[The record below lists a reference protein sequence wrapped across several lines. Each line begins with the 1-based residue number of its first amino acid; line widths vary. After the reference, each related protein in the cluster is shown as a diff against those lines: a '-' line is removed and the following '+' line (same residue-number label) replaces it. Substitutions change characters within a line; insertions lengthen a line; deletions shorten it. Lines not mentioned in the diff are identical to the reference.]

1 MVGVRHRGSA
11 ASGLGVTVI
20 LLIGACAGPPAP
32 DQRAFEEQPAA
43 GIAFTASGDIGST
56 PEAGATLAQVP
67 VLGAEFH
74 IALGDLS
81 YGDPGEEPAWCEF
94 VTGQVGAG
102 FPFQLIAGN
111 HESDGLDGHIDTF
124 AECLPERLPGMVG
137 EYARQYYVDVPADA
151 PLARLV
157 MISPGIT
164 FDDGPWSYAD
174 GSERSAWTRRAIEGA
189 RTSGIPWVIVGM
201 HKPCLSVGNYE
212 CDPGPE
218 IADLLVAAG
227 ADLVISGHEHLYQR
241 TAQLG
246 HGPRCESIAPDEI
259 TVDCIVDDGDRLEQG
274 AGTVFATVGTGGT
287 ALRDVHFDDREA
299 GYFVAWSGANAE
311 PSWGNLRVGLS
322 RSSLD
327 VDFVPAVGAFT
338 DEFGIAAVDTSS
350 EPVDR

>member
-1 MVGVRHRGSA
+1 MAEVRYRGTA
-11 ASGLGVTVI
+11 ASMMGVAGLI
-20 LLIGACAGPPAP
+20 LLGACAGPPAP
-32 DQRAFEEQPAA
+32 DQRAFEEHPAA
-43 GIAFTASGDIGST
+43 EIAFTASGDIGTT
-56 PEAGATLAQVP
+56 PEAAATLAQIP
-67 VLGAEFH
+67 ALDAEFH

-81 YGDPGEEPAWCEF
+81 YGDPGDEPAWCEF
-94 VTGQVGAG
+94 VAGHVGAG
-102 FPFQLIAGN
+102 FPVQLIAGN
-111 HESDGLDGHIDTF
+111 HESDGLDGHIDAF

-137 EYARQYYVDVPADA
+137 EYARRYYVDVPAGA

-164 FDDGPWSYAD
+164 FDDGSWSYAD

-218 IADLLVAAG
+218 IADLLVSAG

-246 HGPRCESIAPDEI
+246 HGPRCDSIAPDEI
-259 TVDCIVDDGDRLEQG
+259 AVDCIVDDGDHLEQG
-274 AGTVFATVGTGGT
+274 AGTVFVTVGTGGT
-287 ALRDVHFDDREA
+287 ALRDVHSGDREA

-322 RSSLD
+322 RSALV

-338 DEFGIAAVDTSS
+338 DEFGIAAADMPS